1 MKNTSKH
8 IADRIRLMIST
19 KQFQVGEVLPSTREL
34 GQQLEV
40 SFHTVRKAYHVLSKE
55 GLITGEKG
63 RGFIVNRQTSL
74 LDKEKR
80 LEIGGE
86 KVQVLI
92 EELVGYGLDE
102 AEIELL
108 FQEQLDYLD
117 WPNRIQ
123 SCASVGENMELGGML
138 ASAIRAQVGVK
149 SRVIEVSEYQS
160 ATKFDALFVPVK
172 FVHQFKSLSESI
184 MIIPIVY
191 GYDPDVLL
199 SVVDLFAI
207 QTIGLVTSQEDSIAR
222 IIAEIKPTL
231 PFEGSIVAGSIYGK
245 SLPLF
250 VRETDLILYTPDSAR
265 LVEQKVPEKK
275 RIKLEYKLSDRS
287 AEMIRSELW
296 EQ

>member
-1 MKNTSKH
+1 MKNSAKH

-34 GQQLEV
+34 GHQLGV
-40 SFHTVRKAYHVLSKE
+40 SFHTVRKAYHVLTHE

-63 RGFIVNRQTSL
+63 RGFVVNRQTSL
-74 LDKEKR
+74 IDKALR
-80 LEIGGE
+80 LELGGA
-86 KVQVLI
+86 KVQALI
-92 EELVGYGLDE
+92 EELIGYGLDE

-108 FQEQLDYLD
+108 FQEQLDYID

-123 SCASVGENMELGGML
+123 TCASVGENIELGGML
-138 ASAIRAQVGVK
+138 ASAIKKQVGVK
-149 SRVIEVSEYQS
+149 SRVIEVTEYQN
-160 ATKFDALFVPVK
+160 AAKYDALFVPLK
-172 FVHQFKSLSESI
+172 YVHKFKSLSETI

-199 SVVDLFAI
+199 AVVDLFGI
-207 QTIGLVTSQEDSIAR
+207 QSIGLVTSKEDSISR
-222 IIAEIKPTL
+222 IITEIRPTL
-231 PFEGSIVAGSIYGK
+231 PFEGSIVAGCIYGK

>member
-1 MKNTSKH
+1 MKNSAKH

-34 GQQLEV
+34 GHQLEV
-40 SFHTVRKAYHVLSKE
+40 SFHTVRKAYHVLTDE
-55 GLITGEKG
+55 GLISGEKG
-63 RGFIVNRQTSL
+63 RGFVVNRQTSL
-74 LDKEKR
+74 IDKAQR
-80 LEIGGE
+80 LELGGA
-86 KVQVLI
+86 KVQALI
-92 EELVGYGLDE
+92 EELIGYGLDE

-108 FQEQLDYLD
+108 FQEQLDYID

-123 SCASVGENMELGGML
+123 TSASVGENIELGGML
-138 ASAIRAQVGVK
+138 ANAIKKQVGVK
-149 SRVIEVSEYQS
+149 SRVIEVTEYQN
-160 ATKFDALFVPVK
+160 AAKYDALFVPVK
-172 FVHQFKSLSESI
+172 YVHQFKSLSETI

-199 SVVDLFAI
+199 SVVDLFGI
-207 QTIGLVTSQEDSIAR
+207 QSIGLVTSQEDSISR
-222 IIAEIKPTL
+222 IITEIRPTL
-231 PFEGSIVAGSIYGK
+231 PFEGSIVAGCIYGK